1 MQEIQGDLFT
11 MPTLQADFEA
21 LGVKS
26 GMTLL
31 LHSSM
36 KSLGGW
42 VAGGSV
48 AVISALEEVLTRNGT
63 LVMPTHTPDLSD
75 PSIWKCPPVRESWW
89 GPIMQ
94 SMPAFDADLTPCP
107 EMGIIPDNFRK
118 QKGARRSQHPQV
130 SFAAW
135 GYHRDY
141 IVSDHS
147 LEHSLGEESPLARMY
162 DLNGWVL
169 LLGVGHD
176 HNTSLHLAEYRA
188 NYPNKQTTVYKA
200 PIILN
205 DERRWVE
212 YSDLDFDSDDFEQIG
227 SDFENDTE
235 NARRG
240 RIGNSTALLMP
251 VKELVDYAVQWMEIN
266 RGAAASDCG
275 N

>member
-11 MPTLQADFEA
+11 VSTLRADFEA
-21 LGVKS
+21 LGVKP
-26 GMTLL
+26 GMALM

-48 AVISALEEVLTRNGT
+48 AVISALEEVLTPQGT

-75 PSIWKCPPVRESWW
+75 PSIWKCPPVKPSWW
-89 GPIMQ
+89 EPIME
-94 SMPAFDADLTPCP
+94 SMPAFDVDLTPCP
-107 EMGIIPDNFRK
+107 DMGVIPDNFRK

-141 IVSDHS
+141 IVSEHS
-147 LEHSLGEESPLARMY
+147 LEHSLGEESPLARLY

-188 NYPNKQTTVYKA
+188 NYPNKQMTENKA

-205 DERRWVE
+205 DERRWVA
-212 YSDLDFDSDDFEQIG
+212 YADLDFDSDDFEQIG
-227 SDFENDTE
+227 SEFENETE
-235 NARRG
+235 SARRG
-240 RIGNSTALLMP
+240 RIGNATALLMP
-251 VKELVDYAVQWMEIN
+251 VKELVDYGVQWMERH
-266 RGAAASDCG
+266 RGTAATDCG
-275 N
+275 V